1 MTTEKEPIL
10 ALTDTPGAE
19 AEAVIRDGLGSYNFA
34 QAGYRDQRP
43 LAVLGSDPDNGEGI
57 GGLIGPTSNGVLF
70 FERFFLPDALGNAG
84 LGIRLIQS
92 AVKEGARRG
101 GA

>member
-10 ALTDTPGAE
+10 ALTATPGAE

-43 LAVLGSDPDNGEGI
+43 LRPA
-57 GGLIGPTSNGVLF
+57 
-70 FERFFLPDALGNAG
+70 A
-84 LGIRLIQS
+84 
-92 AVKEGARRG
+92 ARRSCQRSR
-101 GA
+101 